1 MPTANIVFLPGRALK
16 SVLARL
22 GTLRDERASR
32 GRPWKCVRLR
42 DASSVC
48 GCCSVW
54 ITSRTDTVELVSSVT
69 TSMHGVCAAAL

>member
-1 MPTANIVFLPGRALK
+1 MPTANIVFSPGRALK

-32 GRPWKCVRLR
+32 GRRWTCVRLL

-48 GCCSVW
+48 DCCSVW
-54 ITSRTDTVELVSSVT
+54 LTSRTDAVELVSSVT
-69 TSMHGVCAAAL
+69 TSMHGVCATAL

>member
-32 GRPWKCVRLR
+32 GRRWTCVRLL

-48 GCCSVW
+48 DCCSVW
-54 ITSRTDTVELVSSVT
+54 LTSRTDAVELVSSVT
-69 TSMHGVCAAAL
+69 TSMHEVCATAL